1 LSNLANLKNNFLKN
15 FYISDTAILAL
26 FTKNKNTAFW
36 VRGVFVLVIKISML
50 AQPLFEWRSRKE
62 SCANY
67 AVFL

>member
-1 LSNLANLKNNFLKN
+1 
-15 FYISDTAILAL
+15 
-26 FTKNKNTAFW
+26 
-36 VRGVFVLVIKISML
+36 ML